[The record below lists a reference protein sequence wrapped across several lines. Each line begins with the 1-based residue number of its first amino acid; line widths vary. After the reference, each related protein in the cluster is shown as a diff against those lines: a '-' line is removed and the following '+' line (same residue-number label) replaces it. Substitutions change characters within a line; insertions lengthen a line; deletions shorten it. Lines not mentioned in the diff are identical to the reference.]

1 MNNSKVLSWIVSAHF
16 HLLVKVILVLL
27 IHTLACLNDTKT
39 KTKYVKD
46 TKMVGFIKICY
57 QYPNKLNVSHFFSSF
72 IVSFPSR
79 PLSGGQWLF
88 QGLRGSGQKTSVG
101 TFCKKFLVTKLFFKL
116 SFVKILMPE
125 LCALWQMMNHFSVFF
140 TLMSPTGKGIF
151 FNLFNFF
158 IIFFYKFI

>member
-57 QYPNKLNVSHFFSSF
+57 QYPSSCL
-72 IVSFPSR
+72 
-79 PLSGGQWLF
+79 LS
-88 QGLRGSGQKTSVG
+88 
-101 TFCKKFLVTKLFFKL
+101 KF
-116 SFVKILMPE
+116 
-125 LCALWQMMNHFSVFF
+125 
-140 TLMSPTGKGIF
+140 
-151 FNLFNFF
+151 
-158 IIFFYKFI
+158 